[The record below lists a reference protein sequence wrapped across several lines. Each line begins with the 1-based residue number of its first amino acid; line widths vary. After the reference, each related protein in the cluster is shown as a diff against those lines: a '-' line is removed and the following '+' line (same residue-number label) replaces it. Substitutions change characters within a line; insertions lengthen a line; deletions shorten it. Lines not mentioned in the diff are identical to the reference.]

1 MGGRRLL
8 LVLLAAVIA
17 VPAATAAYSKKKPK
31 PKPKGFTPAM
41 LAGTWTGT
49 WNNQT
54 FNTNGTLTLTITGG
68 KSLVFTA
75 AITGNTFGCAAP
87 GPQTFT
93 LPAGSGPNHW
103 TAKGFSI
110 ANPSAAFGTMNV
122 TYAYPSGSLTGSGN
136 GPACA
141 TGISW
146 QLTGAFTKTSFS
158 ATAHITLPGG
168 STATTVVSLAKK

>member
-1 MGGRRLL
+1 LL
-8 LVLLAAVIA
+8 LLAVLIAA
-17 VPAATAAYSKKKPK
+17 PAATAAQPKEKPPKKT
-31 PKPKGFTPAM
+31 GFTPAA
-41 LAGTWTGT
+41 LAGTWSGT
-49 WNNQT
+49 WDNQT
-54 FNTNGTLTLTITGG
+54 FTTTGTLTLTITSAGNKLG
-68 KSLVFTA
+68 FTA
-75 AITGNTFGCAAP
+75 AITGNTFGCTAP

-122 TYAYPSGSLTGSGN
+122 TYSWPSGSMTGSGKD
-136 GPACA
+136 PTCA
-141 TGISW
+141 PGISW
-146 QLTGAFTKTSFS
+146 LLTGRFAAKTFR

>member
-1 MGGRRLL
+1 MRRLL
-8 LVLLAAVIA
+8 IALLAALVA
-17 VPAATAAYSKKKPK
+17 VPAASAAHHPKKKPK

-41 LAGTWTGT
+41 LAGTWDGT

-54 FNTNGTLTLTITGG
+54 FNTNGTLTLTITSTGG
-68 KSLVFTA
+68 ALGFTA
-75 AITGNTFGCAAP
+75 AITGNTFGCTAP

-103 TAKGFSI
+103 TPKGFSI
-110 ANPSAAFGTMNV
+110 SNPSAAFGTMNV
-122 TYAYPSGSLTGSGN
+122 TYAYPSGSLTGSGKD
-136 GPACA
+136 PACA
-141 TGISW
+141 PGISW
-146 QLTGAFTKTSFS
+146 QLTGAFTAKTFS